1 MVPVLVISETD
12 GTRWSASSTQSV
24 ILSDW
29 YCKIM
34 LFLSAK
40 SFIAN
45 FYGMASLQNIISL
58 TIDAS
63 TKILQEFHY
72 RNDFAKNNVFVF
84 GNYANFNVPL
94 SVSCFYVILQC
105 KYMVI
110 FPVEMRSQ
118 HCNWKMVKRILS
130 FYHFFICWNSNPYI
144 TPRSSSVTMVSIL
157 SSSSFSFGSY
167 SVFRL

>member
-1 MVPVLVISETD
+1 M
-12 GTRWSASSTQSV
+12 
-24 ILSDW
+24 
-29 YCKIM
+29 
-34 LFLSAK
+34 SAK

-63 TKILQEFHY
+63 TKILQEIHS
-72 RNDFAKNNVFVF
+72 RNDFAKNNAFVF

-118 HCNWKMVKRILS
+118 HCN
-130 FYHFFICWNSNPYI
+130 
-144 TPRSSSVTMVSIL
+144 
-157 SSSSFSFGSY
+157 
-167 SVFRL
+167 